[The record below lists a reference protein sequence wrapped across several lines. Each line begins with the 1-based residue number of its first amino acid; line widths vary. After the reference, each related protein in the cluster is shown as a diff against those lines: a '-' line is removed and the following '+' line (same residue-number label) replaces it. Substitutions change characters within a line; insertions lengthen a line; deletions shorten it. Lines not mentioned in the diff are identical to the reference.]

1 MVQVG
6 ARMHGQL
13 IQVIFFH
20 ELLLSASAS
29 RRSDYIIMT
38 FGPVLVSHAT
48 MNGRFWY
55 FVSEDISSQRHLPI
69 MRPPEL
75 RNKTCSIGAAGTK
88 RDEHQHLLQ

>member
-13 IQVIFFH
+13 VQVIFFH

-29 RRSDYIIMT
+29 RSSDYTIMA
-38 FGPVLVSHAT
+38 FGPVLVSHAA
-48 MNGRFWY
+48 MNRRFWY
-55 FVSEDISSQRHLPI
+55 FVSEDMSSQRYLPI

-75 RNKTCSIGAAGTK
+75 ESKKCSVGVAGTQ
-88 RDEHQHLLQ
+88 RGEQQHLLQ